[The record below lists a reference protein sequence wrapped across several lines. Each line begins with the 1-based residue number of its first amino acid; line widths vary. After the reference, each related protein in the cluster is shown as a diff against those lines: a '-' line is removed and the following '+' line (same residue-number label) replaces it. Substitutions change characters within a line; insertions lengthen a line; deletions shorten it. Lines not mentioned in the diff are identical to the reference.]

1 MSNKP
6 DPDFMYN
13 WIREKSGKTTKM
25 ENKQITMWT
34 CQFCGKDTSNVE
46 YDYLNGYDHLSCALE
61 QEQKQ
66 QYVKMEY
73 GPGDA
78 VIDRPIY
85 IVDEFD
91 HCILCGVETA
101 YKRSTH
107 IDMRIG
113 YVEGAGQLCP
123 KCYNFDT
130 ISVTKDENPIPLD
143 SHRQLFTVSEY
154 MVLSTPNDQE
164 LGAKVRQL
172 YWENKK

>member
-1 MSNKP
+1 MK
-6 DPDFMYN
+6 
-13 WIREKSGKTTKM
+13 
-25 ENKQITMWT
+25 NKQITMWT
-34 CQFCGKDTSNVE
+34 CQFCSKDTSNVD

-61 QEQKQ
+61 AENKT
-66 QYVKMEY
+66 K
-73 GPGDA
+73 A
-78 VIDRPIY
+78 N
-85 IVDEFD
+85 EFD
-91 HCILCGVETA
+91 HCVLCGVETA

-113 YVEGAGQLCP
+113 YVEGAGQLCS
-123 KCYNFDT
+123 KCYHFDT
-130 ISVTKDENPIPLD
+130 VSVTKDENPIPLD

>member
-1 MSNKP
+1 MIPFICK
-6 DPDFMYN
+6 Y
-13 WIREKSGKTTKM
+13 
-25 ENKQITMWT
+25 
-34 CQFCGKDTSNVE
+34 CGKDTSEVD

-78 VIDRPIY
+78 VIDRPIH

-91 HCILCGVETA
+91 HCVLCGVETA

-107 IDMRIG
+107 IDMRHG
-113 YVEGAGQLCP
+113 YIEGAGQLCP
-123 KCYNFDT
+123 SCYSRGTEHGVIAVDYN
-130 ISVTKDENPIPLD
+130 IILG
-143 SHRQLFTVSEY
+143 
-154 MVLSTPNDQE
+154 TPNDME